1 VSIRI
6 RVAAVFALALAIV
19 LAAFSWLFFAELSA
33 VLLRSVDNGLAVELS
48 QTHSYVFA
56 AGRGAAPA
64 TGEYAVQVIDSTG
77 KVRLASE
84 DAGRVALLTPAQLRQ
99 ARAGPLN
106 FTAPLDGENSRF
118 AAEPYARRG
127 WVAVAVVGLESY
139 DSTRAI
145 MATGLAVGGIVVLA
159 LAGSGAYLLTGAAL
173 SPVERLRKQAAALS
187 SQDAGAGLAVP
198 ATRDEVAALATTMN
212 ELLGRLHT
220 ALTRQRQFVADASHE
235 LRTPL
240 AVLCGELE
248 LAARPGRSLADL
260 TAAVASAADEASRLR
275 RLTNDMLLLARS
287 DEGMLLLEPGT
298 VSIRDLI
305 ERSARRARASADT
318 AAVTLALDVPEGLV
332 GYLDADRIQQA
343 VDNLL
348 DNALRFAPAGS
359 QITISAQ
366 PDEADIEL
374 SVSDAGPGFPVDF
387 LSHAFDRFSRPGGGR
402 SRSDGGAG
410 LGLAIVSAIASAH
423 GGSARAANNATGG
436 AVVTMRIPRSVGL
449 PEGDRGSARPSG

>member
-1 VSIRI
+1 M
-6 RVAAVFALALAIV
+6 FALALAIV
-19 LAAFSWLFFAELSA
+19 LAIFSWLFFTELSA
-33 VLLRSVDNGLAVELS
+33 VLLRSVDSGLAVQLS
-48 QTHSYVFA
+48 QTHSYVA
-56 AGRGAAPA
+56 AARHGAAAPA

-84 DAGRVALLTPAQLRQ
+84 DAGRASLLTPAQLRQ
-99 ARAGPLN
+99 ARAGPVT
-106 FTAPLDGENSRF
+106 FSASFDGENSRF
-118 AAEPYARRG
+118 AAEPYG
-127 WVAVAVVGLESY
+127 GHGSVAVAVIGLESY
-139 DSTRAI
+139 GKTRAA
-145 MATGLAVGGIVVLA
+145 MATGLTIGGIVVLA
-159 LAGSGAYLLTGAAL
+159 LAGLGAYLLTGAAL
-173 SPVERLRKQAAALS
+173 APVERLRRQAAALG

-198 ATRDEVAALATTMN
+198 GTRDEVAALATTMN
-212 ELLGRLHT
+212 ELLARLHT

-248 LAARPGRSLADL
+248 LAARPGRSLEQLA
-260 TAAVASAADEASRLR
+260 AAVASAADEASRLS

-287 DEGMLLLEPGT
+287 DEGMLILEPET
-298 VSIRDLI
+298 VSIRALLQ
-305 ERSARRARASADT
+305 RSASRARAPADT
-318 AAVTLALDVPEGLV
+318 AGVSFALDVPEGLT

-366 PDEADIEL
+366 PDGPDIEL

-387 LSHAFDRFSRPGGGR
+387 LPHAFDRFSRPGGGR

-423 GGSARAANNATGG
+423 GGSARAANGASGG
-436 AVVTMRIPRSVGL
+436 AMVTVRLPGAGL
-449 PEGDRGSARPSG
+449 KARCR